1 MTADIDPDEE
11 WLNVEA
17 SAEKATPQAV
27 RDILNSVEHSL
38 RGAPDDGRRYD
49 IELTITEHT
58 AGEDE

>member
-1 MTADIDPDEE
+1 MTADIAPDEE

-27 RDILNSVEHSL
+27 RNILDSVEHSL

-49 IELTITEHT
+49 IELRITEHT
-58 AGEDE
+58 VGGQE